1 MQLRIMVSRH
11 SAFYSPLIAT
21 IAAGFLEEA
30 GIVATYAILAPGQ
43 RPHELIRDGVV
54 DIMQSAVSANWNP
67 MDRGVSPLP
76 VHFALINRRDGF
88 FLTGR
93 DPHETFDW
101 KNLEGKVLLADHGA
115 QPLAM
120 LRYAVHHNGA
130 DWEKIHVLDRGTPD
144 EMAEAF
150 RRGEGDYVHLQ
161 APGPQLLE
169 ECDVGH
175 TVVSVGASMPELA
188 FSTLCC
194 SREFLATEVFRAFLP
209 AYVRSREW
217 VRTAPI
223 SDIAAREASF
233 FHAVSLHALG
243 NAIARYQKL
252 GCWQGSVEI
261 TPELYEQALNVFAYA
276 GGLRTRHPASALV
289 APY

>member
-30 GIVATYAILAPGQ
+30 GIAATYAILAPGQ
-43 RPHELIRDGVV
+43 RSHELIRDGVV
-54 DIMQSAVSANWNP
+54 DIMQSAVSSNWSL

-93 DPHETFDW
+93 DPHETFEW
-101 KNLEGKVLLADHGA
+101 KNLEGKTLVADHGA

-120 LRYAVHHNGA
+120 LRYAIHYNGA

-169 ECDVGH
+169 EGGVGH
-175 TVVSVGASMPELA
+175 TVVSVGASMPEVA

-194 SREFLATEVFRAFLP
+194 AREFMATEVFRAFLP

-223 SDIAAREASF
+223 SDIAEREAPF
-233 FHAVSLHALG
+233 FHGVSLHALG

-261 TPELYEQALNVFAYA
+261 TSDLYEQALNVFEYA
-276 GGLRTRHPASALV
+276 GGLKARHPAS
-289 APY
+289 Y